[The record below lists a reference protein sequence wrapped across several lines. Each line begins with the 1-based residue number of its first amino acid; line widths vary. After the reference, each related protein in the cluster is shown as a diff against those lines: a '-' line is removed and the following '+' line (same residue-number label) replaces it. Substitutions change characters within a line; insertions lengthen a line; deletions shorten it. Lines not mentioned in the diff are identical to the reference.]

1 MIHLMRHLGAIEGLI
16 QRNSH
21 ISLIFETKLDSIFTN
36 QQFEIKG

>member
-1 MIHLMRHLGAIEGLI
+1 MIHLMHHLGAIEGLI